1 MSKLIKTTP
10 EEEKAYLKKANQY
23 KRVKLI
29 ILITSIVV
37 AVVSGIIVIGN
48 GKILRALGFENASA
62 GVDLFIMLMYI
73 LVIVGII
80 FFLFMMI
87 SSGIYQLI
95 SFFKDKFGK

>member
-29 ILITSIVV
+29 ILITSIIF

-62 GVDLFIMLMYI
+62 GVDVFIMLMYL

-80 FFLFMMI
+80 FFLYLLI
-87 SSGIYQLI
+87 SSGIYLII
-95 SFFKDKFGK
+95 SFLKDKLGK